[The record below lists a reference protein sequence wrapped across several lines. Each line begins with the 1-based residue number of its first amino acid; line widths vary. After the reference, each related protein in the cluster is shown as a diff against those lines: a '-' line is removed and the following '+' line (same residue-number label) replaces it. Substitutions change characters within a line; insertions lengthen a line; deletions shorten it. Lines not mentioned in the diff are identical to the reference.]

1 MSWASRDVDLKS
13 KVEPIGEMTAF
24 PPCNYRFLVLILIL
38 LFLSDLS
45 LQTSLCHEYQKR
57 MGLGVLAVRV
67 AASGRSGRFAVIYF
81 STMGDVNRALERTS
95 SANKAASAGDSGSSQ
110 PPSNPNFSGLLA
122 GAEAEVFLADEEVID
137 DK

>member
-1 MSWASRDVDLKS
+1 M
-13 KVEPIGEMTAF
+13 
-24 PPCNYRFLVLILIL
+24 L

>member
-1 MSWASRDVDLKS
+1 
-13 KVEPIGEMTAF
+13 
-24 PPCNYRFLVLILIL
+24 
-38 LFLSDLS
+38 
-45 LQTSLCHEYQKR
+45 

-81 STMGDVNRALERTS
+81 SSMGDVNRALERTS
-95 SANKAASAGDSGSSQ
+95 SANKAAAAAAGDSGSSQ